1 MSRISSPENDITSD
15 MKLEMTAA
23 IAIPASSRVA
33 TWTAGPILAN
43 R

>member
-15 MKLEMTAA
+15 MKLGDDRRDRDPRQQQRRDVDRRAD
-23 IAIPASSRVA
+23 P
-33 TWTAGPILAN
+33 AN